1 MKLLPA
7 LLCFLVIGAAA
18 AADDHS
24 MHQES
29 QDGCAAF
36 SWNMG
41 REFSLLLA
49 TPFAMEGLAVQD
61 AEAKYVPLDR
71 RIDLKLKPAAEVKLL
86 TPPGR
91 EPGAN
96 SFAGLLQAHFPRTS
110 TYRVSTDQRLW
121 IDVIGPG
128 GVVKSSKFEMQ
139 AGCDKL
145 RKSVAF
151 RLEPEVD
158 YWIQISG
165 SPTPT
170 AILLI
175 TLDR

>member
-1 MKLLPA
+1 MKLLSV
-7 LLCFLVIGAAA
+7 LLSMLVLGAATA
-18 AADDHS
+18 AEEPS
-24 MHQES
+24 MHHDDKS
-29 QDGCAAF
+29 GCDAY

-49 TPFAMEGLAVQD
+49 TPFAMEALAVPD
-61 AEAKYVPLDR
+61 TEAKYVPLDR
-71 RIDLKLKPAAEVKLL
+71 RIELKLKLAGEVKLL
-86 TPPGR
+86 APPGR

-96 SFAGLLQAHFPRTS
+96 SFAGLLQVRLPRTS
-110 TYRVSTDQRLW
+110 TYRVSSDQRLW

-139 AGCDKL
+139 ADCEKL

-158 YWIQISG
+158 YWIQLSG
-165 SPTPT
+165 SPTQTPV
-170 AILLI
+170 LLI

>member
-1 MKLLPA
+1 MKLLSV
-7 LLCFLVIGAAA
+7 LLSILVLGAATA
-18 AADDHS
+18 AEDHS
-24 MHQES
+24 MHH
-29 QDGCAAF
+29 DGKSGCDAY

-49 TPFAMEGLAVQD
+49 TPFAVEALAVRD
-61 AEAKYVPLDR
+61 PESKYVPLDR
-71 RIDLKLKPAAEVKLL
+71 RIELKLKPAGEVKLL
-86 TPPGR
+86 APPGR

-96 SFAGLLQAHFPRTS
+96 SFAGLLQVRLPRTS
-110 TYRVSTDQRLW
+110 TYRVSSDQRLW

-139 AGCDKL
+139 ADCEKL

-158 YWIQISG
+158 YWIQLSG
-165 SPTPT
+165 SPTQTPV
-170 AILLI
+170 LLI